1 MRSKPP
7 DNAPAGY
14 FPPWPQPNG
23 VFSTN
28 ASGTTFNRIPFLTTL
43 RDIYEKVV
51 LGDRQNDEALELG
64 AFTEMLHSR
73 ISVRANGAVLFRLYP
88 EFVLGSCPKGLLV
101 KEDTGGH
108 EADSETSYLR
118 VDCLQNVRFFSWF
131 FFWFFLF
138 PHVATPTRYITLAK
152 VGMSNVRVQRRKQYQ
167 SSVLL

>member
-64 AFTEMLHSR
+64 ASTDAAFAHQ
-73 ISVRANGAVLFRLYP
+73 
-88 EFVLGSCPKGLLV
+88 CP
-101 KEDTGGH
+101 
-108 EADSETSYLR
+108 
-118 VDCLQNVRFFSWF
+118 C
-131 FFWFFLF
+131 
-138 PHVATPTRYITLAK
+138 
-152 VGMSNVRVQRRKQYQ
+152 QRRRYVSCQARA
-167 SSVLL
+167 